1 MPAGRP
7 SIADDFDYAG
17 WLALH
22 RKDLSGVAKARKT
35 KRNAAK
41 RQRLSTNPSERIRN
55 SITARMW
62 ASLKGKSDGA
72 LFSRLPYSVDELR
85 SNIEIKFID
94 GMSWENYGKWHI
106 DHKKP
111 CASFDLTNQDQFLEC
126 WSLDNLQPLWASDN
140 CRKGAR
146 HAST

>member
-7 SIADDFDYAG
+7 SVTDNFDYAG
-17 WLALH
+17 WLASH
-22 RKDLSGVAKARKT
+22 RKDLNGVAKARKE

-41 RQRLSTNPSERIRN
+41 RQRLSNNPSGRLRN

-62 ASLKGKSDGA
+62 AALKGKSDGA
-72 LFSRLPYSVDELR
+72 LFSRLPYSSEELR
-85 SNIEIKFID
+85 SSIEAKFSD
-94 GMSWENYGKWHI
+94 GMNWENYGKWHI

-111 CASFDLTNQDQFLEC
+111 CAAFDLTKPDQFLEC

-140 CRKGAR
+140 CKKGAR
-146 HAST
+146 YASA